1 MMTKQP
7 KLGLAEMKAL
17 LPPVPVLANE
27 SQEQFEKIFDQVLV
41 TLKIDDMV
49 ELLLIEEFVRP
60 AWEIARYTRHRV
72 VAFDRKFKGYVSDKV
87 SHLRDQQARR
97 AALAQRLAEYL
108 GQRPPEVSHLVKL
121 EDKVM
126 EADVEIA
133 EILKHTPSEL
143 AYNRALEQSI
153 GFHKD
158 LEFLITSLTKRR
170 DQALLMLERYRE
182 DLGCRAREAVEEIL
196 DAEYKVVETPAIENE
211 AEKSEAVATQIP
223 QNAPP
228 LVPSAASAAEATSAV
243 DQSATSGADQLDPA
257 SLSASTS
264 EDDSDDRE
272 D

>member
-153 GFHKD
+153 GFHK
-158 LEFLITSLTKRR
+158 TS
-170 DQALLMLERYRE
+170 
-182 DLGCRAREAVEEIL
+182 
-196 DAEYKVVETPAIENE
+196 
-211 AEKSEAVATQIP
+211 S
-223 QNAPP
+223 
-228 LVPSAASAAEATSAV
+228 S
-243 DQSATSGADQLDPA
+243 
-257 SLSASTS
+257 
-264 EDDSDDRE
+264 
-272 D
+272 